1 MKLKKIISWLLPI
14 ALGIIL
20 AIGIQTYLVSFVRV
34 DGSSMQ
40 PNLTNNERVLL
51 LRKQPIKRFSVVVF
65 DAYQV
70 APGVT
75 KGSNFIKRV
84 IAVPGDRIKYTKQGN
99 LYINGKL
106 VPQKFISKTQR
117 TTETLAN
124 VAPNGFDLKTLSQQW
139 RGYHGQKITTV
150 PKNQYFVMGDNR
162 TVSYD
167 SRSWGLVPK
176 VKIKGVAYAPGWTD
190 HRKQINEA
198 KN

>member
-1 MKLKKIISWLLPI
+1 MKKIISWLLPI

-40 PNLTNNERVLL
+40 PNLTNNERVFL
-51 LRKQPIKRFSVVVF
+51 LRKQPIKRFSVVIF

-70 APGVT
+70 APGGAT

-84 IAVPGDRIKYTKQGN
+84 IAVPGGDRIKYTKQGN

-124 VAPNGFDLKTLSQQW
+124 VAPL
-139 RGYHGQKITTV
+139 TV
-150 PKNQYFVMGDNR
+150 L
-162 TVSYD
+162 T
-167 SRSWGLVPK
+167 
-176 VKIKGVAYAPGWTD
+176 
-190 HRKQINEA
+190 
-198 KN
+198 